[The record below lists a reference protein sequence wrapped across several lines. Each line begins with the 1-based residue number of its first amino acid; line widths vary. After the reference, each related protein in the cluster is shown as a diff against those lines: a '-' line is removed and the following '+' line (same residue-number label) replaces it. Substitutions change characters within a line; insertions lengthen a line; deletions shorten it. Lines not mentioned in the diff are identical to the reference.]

1 MTNEQVLAC
10 ESIGLEMG
18 AKGAMCTRDNVRI
31 ILESDV
37 DALLD
42 IWFDE
47 STKTYRVGELTDEVE
62 TTLTEICELFRD
74 YARATYGMPMGEWT
88 DRFVRPEVARHLW
101 DNGKDGLKMSM
112 DRFMRRGQWDGV
124 ERIRP
129 LLERVMWD
137 SDVDVFLEW
146 YSAALNRILNP
157 GSEIPFVLVVKA
169 ENVMFAQTMMLWL
182 CGFNRQ
188 VTKMWNQTPLAP
200 SSVDF
205 QRITASST
213 FVKLQNVKDTAE
225 NVWKLAVQAK
235 TTRDELRLP
244 YDRKIRHYPRRCS
257 MYVVTEDEFDVSDHP
272 CEWAV
277 RVIEVLNVSDEENFK
292 RELVEYGQQMAREV
306 FAGLSQS

>member
-1 MTNEQVLAC
+1 MDKQVYAC

-18 AKGAMCTRDNVRI
+18 AKGAMCTRENVRI
-31 ILESDV
+31 LLESDV
-37 DALLD
+37 DALMD
-42 IWFDE
+42 VWFDE
-47 STKTYRVGELTDEVE
+47 STKTYRVGELSDEIE

-74 YARATYGMPMGEWT
+74 YARATYGMPMGDWT
-88 DRFVRPEVARHLW
+88 DRFVRPEVARYLW
-101 DNGKDGLKMSM
+101 DNAKDGLKMSV
-112 DRFMRRGQWDGV
+112 DRFLRRGQWDGV

-129 LLERVMWD
+129 LLERVMTD
-137 SDVDVFLEW
+137 SDVDIFLEW
-146 YSAALNRILNP
+146 YSAAINRILNP

-169 ENVMFAQTMMLWL
+169 EDRAFAQMMMLWL

-225 NVWKLAVQAK
+225 NIWKLAVQTK
-235 TTRDELRLP
+235 TTRDEIRLP
-244 YDRKIRHYPRRCS
+244 YDRKLRHYPRRCS
-257 MYVVTEDEFDVSDHP
+257 FYIVTDDEFDASEHP

-277 RVIEVLNVSDEENFK
+277 RTIEVLNVLDEKSFK
-292 RELVEYGQQMAREV
+292 HELNEYGAQMAREV
-306 FAGLSQS
+306 IATMLES